1 MNYQDQNYPY
11 QILLP
16 EWIVTV
22 NATFEVL
29 IDCALVIKANKI
41 HSIVAVNELDDL
53 DFLDQAKLYKLP
65 GQALMPGLVNSH
77 THSSM
82 SLFRGMADDL
92 LLMDWLNNHIWPAEG
107 KWINPQFITDGFEL
121 SAAEMIRSGTTCIN
135 DMYFYPDLV
144 ARSAQKMGMRTVVG
158 LIVLDF
164 PTVWAQNADDY
175 LSKALAVHDEI
186 SELSLVSSALAP
198 HAPYSVSDAPLEKIA
213 MYSSELE
220 LPVHMHIH
228 ETADEVIDAERNTG
242 KRPFERL
249 DQLNLVNPN
258 LIAVHMTQLNDSE
271 IDRLAETGAHVVH
284 CPESNLKLA
293 SGMCPVAVL
302 QDKAINVCLGT
313 DGAASNNDLD
323 MFGEMRT
330 AALLAKG
337 ISGSAAA
344 CNAQQAIQMATINGA
359 KALGL
364 GNDIGSIELGKFADL
379 IAVNLS
385 DLNTQPLYD
394 VAAQLVYATNS
405 RQVSHVW
412 IDGVCQLED
421 SQFCQIDEAA
431 IIHKAKIW
439 SNKISI
445 SVSN

>member
-1 MNYQDQNYPY
+1 
-11 QILLP
+11 
-16 EWIVTV
+16 
-22 NATFEVL
+22 
-29 IDCALVIKANKI
+29 
-41 HSIVAVNELDDL
+41 
-53 DFLDQAKLYKLP
+53 LP

-77 THSSM
+77 THASM

-92 LLMDWLNNHIWPAEG
+92 ALMDWLNNHIWPAEQ
-107 KWINPQFITDGFEL
+107 KWITPQFITDGFEL
-121 SAAEMIRSGTTCIN
+121 SAAEMIRSGTTCMN

-144 ARSAQKMGMRTVVG
+144 ARSAQQLGMRTVVG

-164 PTVWAQNADDY
+164 PSVWAQNADDY

-186 SELSLVSSALAP
+186 SELPLVSSALAP
-198 HAPYSVSDAPLEKIA
+198 HAPYTVSNPALEKIA
-213 MYSSELE
+213 MYSNELE

-228 ETADEVIDAERNTG
+228 ETAFEVIEAEKNTG

-284 CPESNLKLA
+284 CPASNLKLA

-302 QDKAINVCLGT
+302 QDKAVNVCLGT
-313 DGAASNNDLD
+313 DSAASNNDLD

-337 ISGSAAA
+337 VSGNAAA
-344 CNAQQAIQMATINGA
+344 CSAQQAIQMATINGA

-364 GNDIGSIELGKFADL
+364 GYEIGSLEIGKLADL

-385 DLNTQPLYD
+385 HLNTQPLYD
-394 VAAQLVYATNS
+394 VATQLAYATNS

-412 IDGVCQLED
+412 IDGVCQLNDYEF
-421 SQFCQIDEAA
+421 SQIDEAA
-431 IIHKAKIW
+431 IIHKAKTW
-439 SNKISI
+439 SNKISG
-445 SVSN
+445 

>member
-1 MNYQDQNYPY
+1 MNYQDQNYLY

-41 HSIVAVNELDDL
+41 HSIVPANELDDL

-92 LLMDWLNNHIWPAEG
+92 LLMDWLNTHIWPAEG

-228 ETADEVIDAERNTG
+228 ETADEVMDAERNTG